1 MKALR
6 APSSSDN
13 RTGNIRMRVK
23 FWGVRGSLPSP
34 PTSDEMV
41 TRLTEALFRLGQ
53 DNSCLDLSDRDSIA
67 RWVEKLPHSVRSFA
81 GGNTPCVE
89 VQIGGSRYIFDLGSG
104 LRPLGDALM
113 NEKFGCGSGHAHLFL
128 SHLHWD
134 HIQGWPFFKPAYIPG
149 NRFDLYARHE
159 CAWERLRDQQ
169 SAPFF
174 PPEAWGD
181 MSADTRFHHLPCE
194 PMDLGAGV
202 RISTLELEHP
212 SLSYGFRLEAN
223 GKIFVYASDGAY
235 PAPEDNT
242 HNDPA
247 QKFVEFFEGADMV
260 VFDAQFS
267 LDESLEKR
275 AWGHSSAVVGVE
287 LAARAK
293 AKRLAMFHHDP
304 SATDAKLE
312 HLLRVSREYAAHPP
326 SPCLANAVEVVLA
339 REGLE
344 IEL

>member
-1 MKALR
+1 
-6 APSSSDN
+6 
-13 RTGNIRMRVK
+13 MRVK

-34 PTSDEMV
+34 PTSDEMSA
-41 TRLTEALFRLGQ
+41 RLTEALFRLGQ
-53 DNSCLDLSDRDSIA
+53 DNSFLDLSDRASIS
-67 RWVEKLPHSVRSFA
+67 RWVEKLPPSVRSFT

-89 VQIGGSRYIFDLGSG
+89 VQIGTTRCIFDLGSG
-104 LRPLGDALM
+104 LRPLGDAMM
-113 NEKFGCGSGHAHLFL
+113 NQEFGHGKGHAHLFL

-134 HIQGWPFFKPAYIPG
+134 HIQGWPFFKPAYVAG
-149 NRFDLYARHE
+149 NRFDLYARHD

-174 PPEAWGD
+174 PPEAWGE
-181 MSADTRFHHLPCE
+181 MSADTQFHPLPQE
-194 PMDLGAGV
+194 SVELGEGL

-212 SLSYGFRLEAN
+212 SLAYGFRLEAN
-223 GKIFVYASDGAY
+223 GKTFVYASDGAY
-235 PAPEDNT
+235 PAPNDGT
-242 HNDPA
+242 GTDPA
-247 QKFVEFFEGADMV
+247 NKFVQFFEGADII

-267 LDESLEKR
+267 LAESMEKR
-275 AWGHSSAVVGVE
+275 TWGHSSAIVGVE

-304 SATDAKLE
+304 SASDVKLE
-312 HLLRVSREYAAHPP
+312 DLLRVSRDYAAHPP
-326 SPCLANAVEVVLA
+326 APCQPNAVEVMLA